1 MPRFDG
7 SLAMALDF
15 GDTTVTATV
24 TPAAGAAYSQRA
36 LRLAPAP
43 GRLTGPDKY
52 RILERRRRE
61 AQIRARHLLDL
72 LDRGHPE
79 A

>member
-15 GDTTVTATV
+15 GDATVTGTV
-24 TPAAGAAYSQRA
+24 TPAGRSAYGRTT
-36 LRLAPAP
+36 LCLAPAP

-52 RILERRRRE
+52 RILERRRRD

-72 LDRGHPE
+72 LDGGHPE